1 MAAANPLQGELK
13 FATEDGREFTAVFDI
28 PAICALEDL
37 LDRPAV
43 QIAAQI
49 VQGRVGFVRAGL
61 LTGLRRHH
69 PDLTPGDVDRIM
81 TTLAGDKLPSQIV
94 LDGLNLAFP
103 KPKKKLGEGDAPDPQ
118 TAPGEAGT
126 GKPS

>member
-1 MAAANPLQGELK
+1 MAVANPLQGEYA
-13 FATEDGREFTAVFDI
+13 FSTEDGRQFTVVFDI

-37 LDRPAV
+37 LDRPSV

-49 VQGRVGFVRAGL
+49 IQGRVGFVRAGL

-69 PDLTPGDVDRIM
+69 PDLTPADVDVIM
-81 TTLAGDKLPSQIV
+81 TTVAGDKRAAQIV
-94 LDGLNLAFP
+94 IDGLELAFP
-103 KPKKKLGEGDAPDPQ
+103 KPKKKAGEGNAPDPR
-118 TAPGEAGT
+118 TAPGEDGT

>member
-1 MAAANPLQGELK
+1 MGAANPLQGELK

-69 PDLTPGDVDRIM
+69 ADLTPGDVDVIM
-81 TTLAGDKLPSQIV
+81 TTVAGGKRAAQIV
-94 LDGLNLAFP
+94 LDGLELAFP
-103 KPKKKLGEGDAPDPQ
+103 KPKKAGGADAPDPR
-118 TAPGEAGT
+118 TAPGEGGT
-126 GKPS
+126 GNPS